1 MHFYY
6 QQDKN
11 TGTYNVEFF
20 EERNLKTNKHFYIY
34 WVVITPLCFFF
45 YIVLLFL
52 NDLCGILIL

>member
-20 EERNLKTNKHFYIY
+20 EERNLKTNKHTILGFNYPTMY
-34 WVVITPLCFFF
+34 FF

>member
-20 EERNLKTNKHFYIY
+20 EERNLKTNKHIYIY
-34 WVVITPLCFFF
+34 WVLITPLCIFFC
-45 YIVLLFL
+45 IVLLFL
-52 NDLCGILIL
+52 NDLCDILIL

>member
-20 EERNLKTNKHFYIY
+20 EERNLKTNKHIYIY
-34 WVVITPLCFFF
+34 WVLITPLCIFS
-45 YIVLLFL
+45 I
-52 NDLCGILIL
+52 

>member
-20 EERNLKTNKHFYIY
+20 EERNLKTNKHIHIY
-34 WVVITPLCFFF
+34 WVLITPPC
-45 YIVLLFL
+45 IV
-52 NDLCGILIL
+52 II